1 MHPEGKMITVET
13 WTEQMVETSFTTSSS
28 FQIWLVTK
36 GRLTVRINGT
46 RVRLDPS
53 MALMLDCGQ
62 LTRVERAE
70 DSFHMDVIS
79 VDPFDLFSPL
89 LAEQYVT
96 PYIERIGYYVAH
108 STVPTDKAMLD
119 TIDKAVRRLK
129 SDSAFALLDATL
141 QLAVV
146 WRYWIQR
153 TPVMRQHGYD
163 RMDHMISY
171 IHDHDTMKL
180 SLEDIAAAGGLSRAE
195 CCRYFSKWGDT
206 SPLAYVQDVRMQR
219 AARLLCETD
228 LAVAEVA
235 NQLGFTSVS
244 HFVQTFKKIHNRTPL
259 AYRKQK
265 T

>member
-1 MHPEGKMITVET
+1 MNVEENVIDVQSWTARTLEIGFTMTV
-13 WTEQMVETSFTTSSS
+13 Q
-28 FQIWLVTK
+28 FQIWLVTQ
-36 GRLTVRINGT
+36 GEVEVQINGT
-46 RVRLDPS
+46 RSRLRTG
-53 MALMLDCGQ
+53 MALLLDRGQ
-62 LTRVERAE
+62 IIKVERND
-70 DSFHMDVIS
+70 DSFQMTMLH
-79 VDPFDLFSPL
+79 VDPFDLVAPP

-96 PYIERIGYYVAH
+96 PFIETIGHHVLHPAE
-108 STVPTDKAMLD
+108 PGDKAILE
-119 TIDKAVRRLK
+119 TLHKVIRSLK
-129 SDSAFALLDATL
+129 KDSAFALLDATL

-153 TPVMRQHGYD
+153 QPVTRRHGHE
-163 RMDHMISY
+163 RMQRMITY

-228 LAVAEVA
+228 SPVAEVA
-235 NQLGFTSVS
+235 NRFGFTSVS
-244 HFVQTFKKIHNRTPL
+244 HFVQTFKKVHHQTPL
-259 AYRKQK
+259 AFRKQK

>member
-1 MHPEGKMITVET
+1 MHPEGYMITVET
-13 WTEQMVETSFTTSSS
+13 CTERRIETGFTTSSN

-46 RVRLDPS
+46 HVRLDPG

-62 LTRVERAE
+62 LTKVERAE
-70 DSFHMDVIS
+70 ESFHMNVIS

-129 SDSAFALLDATL
+129 SDSAFVLLDATL
-141 QLAVV
+141 QLAVI
-146 WRYWIQR
+146 WRYWIQQ
-153 TPVMRQHGYD
+153 TPATRPRGHD
-163 RMDHMISY
+163 RLKRMISY
-171 IHDHDTMKL
+171 IHTHDTMKL
-180 SLEDIAAAGGLSRAE
+180 SLEEIAAAGGLSRAE

-219 AARLLCETD
+219 AARLLCETN
-228 LAVAEVA
+228 LSVAEVA

-244 HFVQTFKKIHNRTPL
+244 HFVQTFKRVHNRTPL
-259 AYRKQK
+259 AFRKQK